1 MQQIAKKARL
11 NIKQTHSVMQ
21 SVYVDTIH
29 STRVLSQSPDTS
41 ILNIGTHDGSFHCD
55 EALAIAML
63 KFHPDYEGATV
74 IRTRK

>member
-1 MQQIAKKARL
+1 MHHVAKKAKVNL
-11 NIKQTHSVMQ
+11 KQTQTIMQ
-21 SVYVDTIH
+21 SIFFDTIY
-29 STRVLSQSPDTS
+29 STHVLSQAPDTS